1 MGEDIK
7 EALRAGYITN
17 AVMTNHTA
25 HMSYHN
31 KVYYQ
36 ERYIVETRPIIH
48 HPIITV
54 FDVCAAI
61 EANNSNMFDPVVGK
75 AILTI
80 YRIDYRSGREQLTEI
95 FVEYIDLTN
104 NIIHAETE
112 YGVFHI
118 KIHDSSFN
126 FTVLS
131 FDKLSE

>member
-7 EALRAGYITN
+7 EALRAGYIAN

-75 AILTI
+75 AILTMKERAVFLLKFTI
-80 YRIDYRSGREQLTEI
+80 HHLILLSYRLISYLNNTDTKSNYREGKVEI
-95 FVEYIDLTN
+95 Q
-104 NIIHAETE
+104 IHLA
-112 YGVFHI
+112 FI
-118 KIHDSSFN
+118 LNKMR
-126 FTVLS
+126 
-131 FDKLSE
+131 